1 MRAPMALIAR
11 LGKMLGSAGRQ
22 GVTSAIINASAS
34 ALDLVSFAIVAR
46 ILTPDHLGIF
56 LIALSVGIV
65 VERLGSPN
73 FAQTFMRYAVR
84 AIETRRAGDLRHI
97 LELALLCDFGLLALG
112 IISGFVTATLVA
124 PVGNTSI
131 FAAVVVTVT
140 FATLRLPLLAIA
152 VPRAFGR
159 HQAIMVALL
168 VGALLKVVIL
178 GVVMLHGGGM
188 LAIAVA
194 FAVWRSV
201 AAGGGLAITA
211 AEARRHGALDT
222 KRSSWRAFAERNED
236 FWPFTRTGAITVLPQ
251 AAVDFA
257 TPLIGALSGVAT
269 AGLYGLAT
277 KVAEAARIYTI
288 PIGFVLYS
296 EQCKAVEQGKLQ
308 RVWQQTVRAC
318 LSVGIL
324 TAIGA
329 GLFVAAGDA
338 LVAAA
343 FGTGYEAAVPAITW
357 CVIAAVPYS
366 MAFLIQFGLFSLGA
380 ANQVLRAES
389 IAAIL
394 FLAIVIVVRTPSA
407 EQAAIAL
414 AVSRVIALVASGL
427 YFVSVLRQREKNT
440 ESARCGANDLVRRAK
455 R

>member
-1 MRAPMALIAR
+1 MTLIAR
-11 LGKMLGSAGRQ
+11 LGKSIGPAGRKS
-22 GVTSAIINASAS
+22 VVSAAINAIAS
-34 ALDLVSFAIVAR
+34 TLDLVSFAIVAR
-46 ILTPDHLGIF
+46 ILSPEHLGIF
-56 LIALSVGIV
+56 LIALAVGTI

-73 FAQTFMRYAVR
+73 FAQTFMRYTVR
-84 AIETRRAGDLRHI
+84 AIERQHAGDLRHI
-97 LELALLCDFGLLALG
+97 LELALLCDSGLLALG
-112 IISGFVTATLVA
+112 FISGLGTAALVSPA
-124 PVGNTSI
+124 GNAWI

-140 FATLRLPLLAIA
+140 FTALRLPLLAVAI
-152 VPRAFGR
+152 PRAFGR

-168 VGALLKVVIL
+168 LGALLKVMIL
-178 GVVMLHGGGM
+178 GGVMLEGGGL
-188 LAIAVA
+188 LAIAIA

-201 AAGGGLAITA
+201 AAAGGVAITA

-222 KRSSWRAFAERNED
+222 KRSGRRAFAEQNED
-236 FWPFTRTGAITVLPQ
+236 FWAFTRTGAITVLPQ

-296 EQCKAVEQGKLQ
+296 EQCKAVEQGKLR
-308 RVWQQTVRAC
+308 RVWQQTVRGC
-318 LSVGIL
+318 LFVGML

-338 LVAAA
+338 LTAAA
-343 FGTGYEAAVPAITW
+343 FGQGYQAGVPAITW

-366 MAFLIQFGLFSLGA
+366 MGFLVQLGLFSLGA

-389 IAAIL
+389 VAAIL
-394 FLAIVIVVRTPSA
+394 FLAIVIAVRSPSA

-414 AVSRVIALVASGL
+414 AVSRVIAFVASGL
-427 YFVSVLRQREKNT
+427 YFISVLRQREKNT
-440 ESARCGANDLVRRAK
+440 EGAQRVANDLARPAK

>member
-1 MRAPMALIAR
+1 MTPLAR
-11 LGKMLGSAGRQ
+11 LGKTLGSAGRQ
-22 GVTSAIINASAS
+22 GAASAIINASAS
-34 ALDLVSFAIVAR
+34 ALDLISFALVAR
-46 ILTPDHLGIF
+46 ILSTDHLGIF
-56 LIALSVGIV
+56 LIALSVGII

-73 FAQTFMRYAVR
+73 FAQTFMRYTVR
-84 AIETRRAGDLRHI
+84 AIEARRAGDLRHI

-112 IISGFVTATLVA
+112 IVSALVTAALVA
-124 PVGNTSI
+124 PAGDTSV
-131 FAAVVVTVT
+131 FAAVVVTVI
-140 FATLRLPLLAIA
+140 FGTLRLPLLAIA
-152 VPRAFGR
+152 IPRAFGR

-168 VGALLKVVIL
+168 LGALLKVAIL
-178 GVVMLHGGGM
+178 GLAMLEGGSM
-188 LAIAVA
+188 LAIAFA

-201 AAGGGLAITA
+201 TAAGGLVITA

-222 KRSSWRAFAERNED
+222 KRSGRRAFAERNED

-277 KVAEAARIYTI
+277 KVGEAARIYTI

-296 EQCKAVEQGKLQ
+296 EQCKAVEQGRLR

-318 LSVGIL
+318 LSVGIF
-324 TAIGA
+324 TSVGA
-329 GLFVAAGDA
+329 GLFVAARDA

-343 FGTGYEAAVPAITW
+343 FGPGYEAAVPAITW
-357 CVIAAVPYS
+357 CVVAAVPYS
-366 MAFLIQFGLFSLGA
+366 MAFLVQFGLFSLGA

-389 IAAIL
+389 FAAIL
-394 FLAIVIVVRTPSA
+394 FLAIVIAMRTPSA

-414 AVSRVIALVASGL
+414 ALSRSVGLIASVLL
-427 YFVSVLRQREKNT
+427 FVSVLRQQQK
-440 ESARCGANDLVRRAK
+440 RAK
-455 R
+455 